1 MTDDRTTIKTLL
13 AARDAALSAGE
24 ANAAVAAT
32 AVGATSFELQPPLSF
47 THDPAAAAA
56 DLDEWFTTWNGRV
69 TTHMVDPE
77 ILVSGDLAV
86 AYGLA
91 TIAGD
96 KKGEGPIHL
105 WFRRTVVLE
114 RSAGGWQ
121 IVHQHSSV
129 PMMMDGSGLAAVHLK
144 P

>member
-1 MTDDRTTIKTLL
+1 MTEDRAAIKTLL
-13 AARDAALSAGE
+13 AARDAAISAGD
-24 ANAAVAAT
+24 AAAAVAAT

-56 DLDEWFTTWNGRV
+56 DLKEWFATWNGGV
-69 TTHMVDPE
+69 TTHMIAPE
-77 ILVSGDLAV
+77 ILISGDLAV

-96 KKGEGPIHL
+96 KKGEGPIYL

-114 RSAGGWQ
+114 RGADGWQ
-121 IVHQHSSV
+121 ITHQHSSV
-129 PMMMDGSGLAAVHLK
+129 PMMMDGSGLAAIQLK